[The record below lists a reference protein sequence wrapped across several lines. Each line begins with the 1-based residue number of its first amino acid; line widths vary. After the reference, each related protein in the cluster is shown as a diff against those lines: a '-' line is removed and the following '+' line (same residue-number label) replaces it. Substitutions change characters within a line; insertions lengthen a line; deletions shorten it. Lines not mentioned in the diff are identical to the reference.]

1 MAATHTF
8 ASSFIY
14 EECDVPEGVT
24 LREWRRSV
32 EPAEVSRMHRAME
45 WLRSVDLVGAVR
57 VPIARPK
64 KAAVA
69 VPVKV
74 APRLRLA

>member
-1 MAATHTF
+1 MAATHIF
-8 ASSFIY
+8 ANSFIY
-14 EECDVPEGVT
+14 EETDVPEGVT

-32 EPAEVSRMHRAME
+32 EPADLGRLQRAVE
-45 WLRSVDLVGAVR
+45 LAKAVR

-64 KAAVA
+64 RAPVT
-69 VPVKV
+69 VPVAV